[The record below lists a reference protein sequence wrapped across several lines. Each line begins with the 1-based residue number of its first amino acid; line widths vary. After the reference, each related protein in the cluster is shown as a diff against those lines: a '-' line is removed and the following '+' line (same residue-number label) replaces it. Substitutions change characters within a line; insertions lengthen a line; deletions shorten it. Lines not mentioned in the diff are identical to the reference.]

1 MNQTAEASTLDVN
14 NAARPKLQGWFQLTV
29 LVALIALL
37 YYRILAA
44 LASDWWTDP
53 NYSHGFIVPIF
64 CAWVI
69 WRERKR
75 IAAAPVRPSW
85 FGLVVVIGSLCLL
98 VLGVLGAELYL
109 SRTS

>member
-1 MNQTAEASTLDVN
+1 MSQTAQTTAFDMKKAASQDV
-14 NAARPKLQGWFQLTV
+14 QGCAHLAV
-29 LVALIALL
+29 IAVLIALL